1 MAAPSVLRRR
11 RADALDRANVAA
23 NELGKVYPQV
33 ADEAEKI
40 GRVRD
45 RDQVHTEVARME
57 ALADLLE
64 AVAVATGVMEPE
76 DVGTNLESQ
85 DELAQTPEEDSSR
98 DFRELEDIDGIGPD
112 LAEKLEEAGYETPE
126 DLGDASDEELLKVD
140 GVGPSTLKKIRE
152 DL

>member
-33 ADEAEKI
+33 ADEAEKL
-40 GRVRD
+40 GSVRD
-45 RDQVHTEVARME
+45 RDRAHTEVARME

-64 AVAVATGVMEPE
+64 AVAVATEVMEPE

-126 DLGDASDEELLKVD
+126 DLKDATDEELLAME
-140 GVGPSTLKKIRE
+140 GIGPSTLKKIRE